1 MEACEYFCPLSV
13 VYRYN
18 KYIFDFIDIYRF
30 IQVSG
35 CVGMGGA
42 VVTALYSPG
51 KSRSLGSYTITRRNK
66 TVNVYKIKHIP
77 LFIVLGTS
85 NKLSVKALNN
95 MPYTTYLD

>member
-1 MEACEYFCPLSV
+1 MEACEYLCPLSV
-13 VYRYN
+13 VYHYN

-35 CVGMGGA
+35 CVGMGRA

-66 TVNVYKIKHIP
+66 TVNVYKIKHI
-77 LFIVLGTS
+77 FIVLVLPI
-85 NKLSVKALNN
+85 NSVLKH
-95 MPYTTYLD
+95 